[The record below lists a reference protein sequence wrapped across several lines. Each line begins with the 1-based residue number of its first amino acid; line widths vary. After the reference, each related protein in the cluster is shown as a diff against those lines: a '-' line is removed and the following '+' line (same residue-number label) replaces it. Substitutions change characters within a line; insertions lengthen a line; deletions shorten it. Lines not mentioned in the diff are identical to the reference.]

1 METWE
6 RESLHQKLRDRDG
19 VPPRPKGMA
28 VAMAKDS
35 GREKARAGGSTGVRP
50 VHTPKSP
57 KPAPYI
63 DELGIAVADHA
74 VNGLPNHKIAEKLGV
89 PLLQVEMARKLA
101 PVKHRIKQLQIER
114 RNNVTLRR
122 DAAQEQALTNLLT
135 AGEALKKYVE
145 AKLADKTISLDE
157 IQPVLDIYKDAMNR
171 VGFPEVKSIQSKH
184 AEVNFG
190 EAAVLKLLDRNR
202 GFRGTGTEGGAV
214 EIEYTEE
221 GEDK

>member
-6 RESLHQKLRDRDG
+6 RESLHQKLRNRDG

-28 VAMAKDS
+28 IAMAKDS
-35 GREKARAGGSTGVRP
+35 GREKARSQGSTGVKP
-50 VHTPKSP
+50 VRSHQP
-57 KPAPYI
+57 KPAPVI

-101 PVKHRIKQLQIER
+101 PVRSRIKQLQIER

-122 DAAQEQALTNLLT
+122 DAAQEQALANLLT
-135 AGEALKKYVE
+135 AGEALKKYIE

-202 GFRGTGTEGGAV
+202 GLRGTGTEGGVAEV
-214 EIEYTEE
+214 EYTIE
-221 GEDK
+221 GEEE

>member
-6 RESLHQKLRDRDG
+6 REALHQKLRDRDG

-28 VAMAKDS
+28 IAMKKDA
-35 GREKARAGGSTGVRP
+35 GRETARSQGSTGIKPVRP
-50 VHTPKSP
+50 HKP
-57 KPAPYI
+57 KPAPVI

-101 PVKHRIKQLQIER
+101 PVRSRIKQLQIER

-122 DAAQEQALTNLLT
+122 DAAQEQALANLLT

-145 AKLADKTISLDE
+145 EKLADKTISLDE

-202 GFRGTGTEGGAV
+202 GLRGTGTEGGAV

-221 GEDK
+221 GEDE